1 MPVDLSDIGDAIDCY
16 DGPLFTRKPM
26 PARNGNGKAHATVE
40 DGTPVDVDG
49 ELAAMTHGT
58 VNETYKRV
66 MPAMLLQGT
75 KLDDAVAKWVD
86 AVMGASER
94 EKLGWSRE
102 HELKAT
108 PPRVG
113 TTLKFLQDQHDWGDT
128 GEVPDWLSGDLEAK
142 WVEIAK
148 KGLRPRVAR
157 NANNKGWHVREYP
170 RTGPQRVVP
179 EIDWDA
185 LMSGKPGNGSAKG
198 TDEKAKG
205 GEKADGGSA
214 DKKKDQRKY
223 RFKLTPF
230 WEMKLGVE
238 QPYLVEELIP
248 MKGIVV
254 AWGPPKCFKSF
265 IMLDMMLHV
274 AKGWEYRDR
283 AVQQGTIAY
292 LAFEGGHG
300 FRKRCEAL
308 RIHYGTPPEDRPPL
322 HILAGN
328 VNLVTDHKELIK
340 EINAQMKDF
349 GATKP
354 VAVVLDTLNKSLRGS
369 ESKDA
374 DMAAY
379 IAAAEAVR
387 DAFDC
392 VVIIVHHCGY
402 DETRMRGHS
411 SLPAALD
418 TSLAIVRNENVATM
432 LVEYM
437 RDGPEDIE
445 LSYRSKVIEVGQQ
458 ANGKAITTLVMEWG
472 DEDGT
477 DACKKPERPL
487 TEEQRLALRM
497 LNECLAK
504 EGEVL
509 PPGLD
514 VAGIRGVKVK
524 AWAEAMAASQVL
536 EDRPRNAWSRLKTA
550 LQARGEIKIHDPWV
564 WVPFAS

>member
-1 MPVDLSDIGDAIDCY
+1 MLRYDPQDIRDLIDY
-16 DGPLFTRKPM
+16 YGGKPLFHRKPK
-26 PARNGNGKAHATVE
+26 PAKNGNGKAHVPVE
-40 DGTPVDVDG
+40 DGTPVDVEG
-49 ELAAMTHGT
+49 ELAAMTHGN
-58 VNETYKRV
+58 VNEAYKRV
-66 MPAMLLQGT
+66 MPAMLMQGT

-86 AVMGASER
+86 AAMLVSER

-113 TTLKFLQDQHDWGDT
+113 TTIGFLQKEHDWGDT
-128 GEVPDWLSGDLEAK
+128 GEIPQWLPESLEAK

-148 KGLRPRVAR
+148 KGMRPRVAR
-157 NANNKGWHVREYP
+157 NPDNRGWHVREYP
-170 RTGPQRVVP
+170 RTGPKRTVP

-185 LMSGKPGNGSAKG
+185 LMNGKSGNGSAEG
-198 TDEKAKG
+198 TDEKPD
-205 GEKADGGSA
+205 GESA

-340 EINAQMKDF
+340 EIAAQMKDF

-379 IAAAEAVR
+379 ISAAEAVR

-445 LSYRSKVIEVGQQ
+445 LSYKSKVVEVGQQ
-458 ANGKAITTLVMEWG
+458 PNGKAITTLVMEWG
-472 DEDGT
+472 DET
-477 DACKKPERPL
+477 DIDAHKKPEPPL
-487 TEEQRLALRM
+487 KEEYRLALRM

-509 PPGLD
+509 PAGMD

-524 AWAEAMAASQVL
+524 TWTAVVAASQVL
-536 EDRPRNAWSRLKTA
+536 EGRPRNAWGRLKTA
-550 LQARGEIKIHDPWV
+550 LQARGEIKIQDPWV